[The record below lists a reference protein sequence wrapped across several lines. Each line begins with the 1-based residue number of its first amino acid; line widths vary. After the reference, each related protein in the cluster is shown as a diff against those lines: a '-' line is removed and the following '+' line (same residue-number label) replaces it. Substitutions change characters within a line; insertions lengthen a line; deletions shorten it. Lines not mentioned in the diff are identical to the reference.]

1 MLYLKTFTC
10 NPFQQN
16 SYLVYNDK
24 QQAILFDAGMHNNS
38 EEQEFKNF
46 VSEKKLVLEQ
56 FILTH
61 AHIDHILGNKFIL
74 DTYGL
79 LPSLHKTE
87 LFFIDKLMDSA
98 RIYGV
103 NCSPSPQ
110 PINFINENEII
121 KLGNYEFKAIH
132 TPGHSPGSLSF
143 FNKENKLLI
152 SGDVLFNGSIGRSDL
167 PMGNHETL
175 INSIKNKLLV
185 LPDETKVYSGHGL
198 ATTIGQEKISNPFL
212 I

>member
-1 MLYLKTFTC
+1 
-10 NPFQQN
+10 
-16 SYLVYNDK
+16 
-24 QQAILFDAGMHNNS
+24 
-38 EEQEFKNF
+38 
-46 VSEKKLVLEQ
+46 
-56 FILTH
+56 
-61 AHIDHILGNKFIL
+61 
-74 DTYGL
+74 
-79 LPSLHKTE
+79 
-87 LFFIDKLMDSA
+87 MDSA

>member
-24 QQAILFDAGMHNNS
+24 QQAILFDAGMHTNS
-38 EEQEFKNF
+38 EEQAFKNF
-46 VSEKKLVLEQ
+46 VSEKKLVLKQ

-61 AHIDHILGNKFIL
+61 AHIDHILGNKFIF

-79 LPSLHKTE
+79 LPSLHITE
-87 LFFIDKLMDSA
+87 LFFIDRLMDSA
-98 RIYGV
+98 KMYGV

-110 PINFINENEII
+110 PINFITEDEII
-121 KLGNYEFKAIH
+121 NLGQYEFKVIH

-143 FNKENKLLI
+143 FNQENKLLI